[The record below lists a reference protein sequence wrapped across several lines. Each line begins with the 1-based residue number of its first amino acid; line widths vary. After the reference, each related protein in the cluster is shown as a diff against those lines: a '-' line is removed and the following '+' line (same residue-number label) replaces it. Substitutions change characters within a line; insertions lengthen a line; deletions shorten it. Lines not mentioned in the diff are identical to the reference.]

1 MQAPCIN
8 LYTLTDGC
16 AQIKGFPVEG
26 HVVKSEFFHDLLS
39 FGFSILILQE
49 SGKWASRCA

>member
-1 MQAPCIN
+1 MQGPCIN
-8 LYTLTDGC
+8 LYTSEGG
-16 AQIKGFPVEG
+16 AQIKGSPVEG
-26 HVVKSEFFHDLLS
+26 HVVKLEFFHDLLS